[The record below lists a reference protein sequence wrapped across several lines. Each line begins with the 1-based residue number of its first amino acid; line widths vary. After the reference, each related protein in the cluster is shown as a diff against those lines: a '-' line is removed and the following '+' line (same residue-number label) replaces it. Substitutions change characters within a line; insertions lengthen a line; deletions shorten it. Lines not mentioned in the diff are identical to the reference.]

1 MNFIKNAID
10 VLKREINFI
19 ANDKDLLLML
29 IAAPLFYSV
38 FYGTM
43 YIDKTEK
50 KVPIAVLNLNK
61 SYESDEFIK
70 KLNSHQLIQVKE
82 KINDENLIKDLLMKE
97 EVQGVVVIPEN
108 FSDDVKYLRGTTI
121 KIFLNT
127 HRFLHSNDLNKAVN
141 EIALE
146 VGTEIKIKTF
156 TSKGMSFEQAQ
167 EMSTPMKDEIHF
179 LFNPSE
185 TYGDFLIP
193 AILVLVLQQTLLFGL
208 SQSVAKEREEGTIKE
223 LYNEAGSN
231 IFTILVG
238 KSVFYIFLYMV
249 YSFFFYL
256 IHFDLFNLSFK
267 GNYIIMGLTSFLLLS
282 TMSFISMTI
291 GSFFSKK
298 VYALIFMSF
307 TSYPV
312 FFFTGY
318 TWPIFAMPKFLQYFS
333 FLVPTTPYMQSMNRI
348 INMGASF
355 QDISPEILN
364 LLLLLIFSII
374 IASSRF
380 YYIKKKFLSKI

>member
-1 MNFIKNAID
+1 
-10 VLKREINFI
+10 
-19 ANDKDLLLML
+19 
-29 IAAPLFYSV
+29 
-38 FYGTM
+38 
-43 YIDKTEK
+43 
-50 KVPIAVLNLNK
+50 
-61 SYESDEFIK
+61 
-70 KLNSHQLIQVKE
+70 
-82 KINDENLIKDLLMKE
+82 
-97 EVQGVVVIPEN
+97 
-108 FSDDVKYLRGTTI
+108 
-121 KIFLNT
+121 
-127 HRFLHSNDLNKAVN
+127 
-141 EIALE
+141 
-146 VGTEIKIKTF
+146 
-156 TSKGMSFEQAQ
+156 
-167 EMSTPMKDEIHF
+167 
-179 LFNPSE
+179 
-185 TYGDFLIP
+185 
-193 AILVLVLQQTLLFGL
+193 
-208 SQSVAKEREEGTIKE
+208 
-223 LYNEAGSN
+223 
-231 IFTILVG
+231 
-238 KSVFYIFLYMV
+238 
-249 YSFFFYL
+249 
-256 IHFDLFNLSFK
+256 
-267 GNYIIMGLTSFLLLS
+267 MGLTSFLLLS